1 MRRTTGGAIA
11 VLAAAVLLTTALAE
25 RTPAQA
31 KKLVY
36 WTHWEQNPEFNRWY
50 ETKGKEF
57 ARKSGYEVEVV
68 TIPYQGYEAKYLAA
82 LMGKTGAPDFFNGIA
97 HQWCGQYDF
106 CDRMPP
112 DLEKRSE
119 EHTSELQSQ
128 SNLVCRLL
136 LEKKKN
142 QARQHIVCSK

>member
-57 ARKSGYEVEVV
+57 AR
-68 TIPYQGYEAKYLAA
+68 
-82 LMGKTGAPDFFNGIA
+82 
-97 HQWCGQYDF
+97 
-106 CDRMPP
+106 
-112 DLEKRSE
+112 RSE
-119 EHTSELQSQ
+119 EHTSELQSLAY
-128 SNLVCRLL
+128 LVCRLL
-136 LEKKKN
+136 LEKKKRPDT
-142 QARQHIVCSK
+142 AFRVDTTILPL

>member
-50 ETKGKEF
+50 ET
-57 ARKSGYEVEVV
+57 
-68 TIPYQGYEAKYLAA
+68 
-82 LMGKTGAPDFFNGIA
+82 MGKTGAPDFFNGIA

-112 DLEKRSE
+112 DLEKVWSE
-119 EHTSELQSQ
+119 
-128 SNLVCRLL
+128 NLPKYMRAWGQWRGVTYG
-136 LEKKKN
+136 
-142 QARQHIVCSK
+142 I